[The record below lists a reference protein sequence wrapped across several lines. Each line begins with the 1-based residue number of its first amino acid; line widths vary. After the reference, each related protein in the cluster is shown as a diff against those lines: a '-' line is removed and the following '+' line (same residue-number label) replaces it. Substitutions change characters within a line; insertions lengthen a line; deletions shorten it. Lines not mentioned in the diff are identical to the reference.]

1 MIAGASPQAWLVRN
15 PPHPGRRIAAR
26 MEPLDDYPGFSIA
39 EAARKLGVSRG
50 YLSRVIRGR
59 SPVSLDLAMKMDALG
74 WGTAENWMKAQ
85 ARYDVSQER
94 KRRKQPYAAAPAVVA
109 YERMMA
115 EHEAADREAEPE
127 AARAA

>member
-1 MIAGASPQAWLVRN
+1 MIAGASPHAWLVRN
-15 PPHPGRRIAAR
+15 PPHPGGRLAAR

-94 KRRKQPYAAAPAVVA
+94 KRRKQPCAAAPA
-109 YERMMA
+109 
-115 EHEAADREAEPE
+115 AAA
-127 AARAA
+127 

>member
-1 MIAGASPQAWLVRN
+1 MIAGVSPHAWLARN

-26 MEPLDDYPGFSIA
+26 MEPLDDYPGLTIG

-94 KRRKQPYAAAPAVVA
+94 KRRKQPYAAA
-109 YERMMA
+109 
-115 EHEAADREAEPE
+115 AACECAPAEPQ
-127 AARAA
+127 AA